1 MSSSATPVPEG
12 SNMTLIKALVAS
24 AAALS
29 ALTAAAPALADI
41 TVGISL
47 PLTGPA
53 SGLGIPMQNYFKLWP
68 TSIAGEK
75 LNLIILDDAT
85 DPTKGVQN
93 ARKFVSEDKVDLII
107 GSAATPVAI
116 PMAEVAA
123 ETGTVQLA
131 ASPIGLPPGKD
142 GWSFRL
148 PQGNDVMAH
157 AMVELM
163 KKQGIKTI
171 GFLGY
176 TDAYGEQW
184 LKAITAE
191 GEKHG
196 IKVIATE
203 RFARSDTGVTAQ
215 ALKLVAA
222 NPDAMLVVASGSGA
236 AMPQKAIVERG
247 YKGKIYQTHAAASK
261 DLMRIGGKDVE
272 GTYVVSGPAVVGDLL
287 PDNHPSKKQA
297 MDFVAKYEK
306 AYGAGTR
313 NQFAGHAYDALIV
326 LEKVVPV
333 ALKKAKPGTKEFRIA
348 IKEAIETMGRTV
360 FAHGV
365 MNWTAADHWGYT
377 METGVMLVVKNGDW
391 ALAN

>member
-1 MSSSATPVPEG
+1 MKLL
-12 SNMTLIKALVAS
+12 NKTLL
-24 AAALS
+24 AAATVLA
-29 ALTAAAPALADI
+29 ALTAATSALAEI
-41 TVGISL
+41 TVGITL

-68 TSIAGEK
+68 TSIAGEPLK
-75 LNLIILDDAT
+75 LIILDDAT

-93 ARKFVSEDKVDLII
+93 ARRFVTEDKVDLII

-116 PMAEVAA
+116 PIADVAA
-123 ETGTVQLA
+123 ESGTVQLA

-142 GWSFRL
+142 AWSFRL
-148 PQGNDVMAH
+148 PQSNDVMAH
-157 AMVELM
+157 AVVELM
-163 KKQGIKTI
+163 KKQGVKTV

-191 GEKHG
+191 AEKNG
-196 IKVIATE
+196 IKIVAAE

-222 NPDAMLVVASGSGA
+222 NPDAMLIVASGSGA
-236 AMPQKAIVERG
+236 AMPEKAIVERG
-247 YKGKIYQTHAAASK
+247 YKGKIYQTHAAATK

-272 GTYVVSGPAVVGDLL
+272 GTFVVSGPAVVGDLL
-287 PDNHPSKKQA
+287 PDSNPSKKLA
-297 MDFVAKYEK
+297 MDFVAKYDK
-306 AYGAGTR
+306 AYGVGTH

-326 LEKVVPV
+326 LEKAVPV
-333 ALKKAKPGTKEFRIA
+333 ALKKAKPGTKEFRA
-348 IKEAIETMGRTV
+348 ALKDAIEGMGRTPL
-360 FAHGV
+360 AHGV
-365 MNWTAADHWGYT
+365 MNWTKDDHWGYT
-377 METGVMLVVKNGDW
+377 MDTGVMLVVKNGDW